1 MSQETLALDSA
12 IQCNA
17 AMYGIFDG
25 STSYVEVADNDLLSF
40 GANPF
45 SLSMWVNLSNNSSE
59 LLLSKGDE
67 YVFILV
73 SGRPRLT
80 LLDGD
85 GYLSETGWITIP
97 KNVWTF
103 LTVTHDGSIIPSHV
117 KHYRNGIIKASY
129 ESDNEDYVDMKNSAL
144 PIRIMRG
151 VGNFQSLW
159 GEGSAREVIIYDK
172 ELSQA
177 EVTAIYGGSPLST
190 NIVAE
195 YKLRGDCQDN
205 SGNNLHGT
213 NYNVTFPEEVPA
225 LALDSGVA
233 IGGTS
238 GPVLQFDG
246 SDYYTA
252 PALPNNGNDDF
263 DINFNYYFLEDGISY
278 QYIFHAYDSESGVEF
293 RIRISTLNDLR
304 VTLGDSSAIVYRLTD
319 ETTYLIRVIKVN
331 NTITLYVDGDS
342 KGSSIFSDE
351 FTFDEYYLGGDL
363 GVSAFPS
370 NGSKL
375 STVSGAYQFSVA
387 YTDILR
393 TTEAEINDNIASI
406 VNIGNAGGY
415 FEQSEASERSILESL
430 CAYRSLLAL
439 HSPVETQVSLGSTV
453 QGNAGLYGI
462 FNGTSSYVEVDDN
475 DLFSFGDG
483 SNDSPFSICA
493 WVYINDNASF
503 PLIAK
508 YGGTVAL
515 REYALI
521 TGPDGEIQM
530 ILYDKSIPKYIL
542 AKSSTIFV
550 ENAWTHVAATYNGD
564 GNSYA
569 DIGLYVNGSPI
580 VTLDGDS
587 GGYVAMENSSTSLWI
602 GHYINTAFGNG
613 KIRGVRIYNK
623 ELSAVEVLAE
633 YNTGQV
639 VDSDALIAE
648 YKLRGDCQDSGPND
662 LHGTNNDV
670 TFPEAVDPLA
680 LNSSLL

>member
-12 IQCNA
+12 IQGNA
-17 AMYGIFDG
+17 AMYGIFNDL
-25 STSYVEVADNDLLSF
+25 SSYVEVDDNGLFSF
-40 GANPF
+40 GDAGFDNPF
-45 SLSMWVNLSNNSSE
+45 SLSVWIYLTGYSFANMIAA
-59 LLLSKGDE
+59 KGGE
-67 YVFILV
+67 Y
-73 SGRPRLT
+73 SWRTGTNGRPLFTVWDRNDSEDPHIVHVEGAGNIPLNKWT
-80 LLDGD
+80 HLAVTYNGNGSSSGIIHYINGVLLDWYD
-85 GYLSETGWITIP
+85 TENTIR
-97 KNVWTF
+97 
-103 LTVTHDGSIIPSHV
+103 
-117 KHYRNGIIKASY
+117 Y
-129 ESDNEDYVDMKNSAL
+129 DNMVNDEL
-144 PIRIMRG
+144 PFRIGRG
-151 VGNFQSLW
+151 VVW
-159 GEGSAREVIIYDK
+159 GADSYFSGHLHDFRLYNK

-177 EVTAIYGGSPLST
+177 EITAIYGGSPLST

-213 NYNVTFPEEVPA
+213 NYNVTFPEEV
-225 LALDSGVA
+225 
-233 IGGTS
+233 
-238 GPVLQFDG
+238 
-246 SDYYTA
+246 
-252 PALPNNGNDDF
+252 
-263 DINFNYYFLEDGISY
+263 
-278 QYIFHAYDSESGVEF
+278 
-293 RIRISTLNDLR
+293 ST
-304 VTLGDSSAIVYRLTD
+304 
-319 ETTYLIRVIKVN
+319 
-331 NTITLYVDGDS
+331 
-342 KGSSIFSDE
+342 
-351 FTFDEYYLGGDL
+351 
-363 GVSAFPS
+363 
-370 NGSKL
+370 
-375 STVSGAYQFSVA
+375 
-387 YTDILR
+387 
-393 TTEAEINDNIASI
+393 
-406 VNIGNAGGY
+406 
-415 FEQSEASERSILESL
+415 
-430 CAYRSLLAL
+430 LAL